1 MFYIFKQTN
10 HLELFLMYKKN
21 TLFFFL
27 SLLFS
32 ISALSQNGKIKGT
45 IVNATTNEPVEFA
58 GIQVQ
63 GTTLGTTSQENGV
76 FELTNVKSG
85 FVRLVVSFIGFET
98 TVSSEI
104 QVMGNQTSFINIAL
118 RESSVQLQQVT
129 VRPNYNMKRIESP
142 ISVIS
147 VGVREIEKGAGV
159 NRDVSKIIQ
168 TLPGVGATDPNRNDL
183 IVRGGGPSENV
194 FYLDGIEIP
203 IINHFATQ
211 GSSGG
216 VVGVINPDFVEEIS
230 FYTGA
235 FPANR
240 TNALSSVME
249 IRQREGSKDRIHTK
263 LSIGASDAA
272 VTVDGPIN
280 DKSTF
285 IVSARQ
291 SYLQLLFKLIGLP
304 FLPTYNDFQAK
315 YKLKIDNKNE
325 LTIIGIGAID
335 NMALNTDLEDT
346 GTESQKYLLSY
357 LPVYK
362 QWNYTVGGVY
372 KHFSNSFIDTWVL
385 SRSMLR
391 NANYKY
397 RDNDESNEKMS
408 DYQSDEAVN
417 KLRFEREYPYM
428 TMKLKVGAGINYAHY
443 TNNSF
448 RSLYRNGAKELLK
461 YDTDLDLFGYQMFA
475 QLSDDFINKRLKLS
489 LGVSVVGN
497 NFNDNMKNPLNQF
510 SPRLSASYELSD
522 KWDINANIGR
532 YASQPAYTTMGFKK
546 DGEFVNKNEQLKYI
560 TSNQA
565 IAGFEYRPGSNMRLS
580 VEGFYKQY
588 GRYPF
593 SKEDGI
599 SIASK
604 GTEYGQVGDEE
615 ITSIGKGRAYGVEV
629 LYKLVDWNNLNLTTT
644 YTFFRSEFTDKDNVY
659 RPSSWDTRHM
669 VNLIGSYKLNK
680 GWNISARW
688 RFSGGA
694 PYTPID
700 MELSTNREAWD
711 ITNQYYLDY
720 DKFNTLR
727 LTANHS
733 LDLRVDKE
741 IYFNKFALNFYADV
755 QNAYNFQ
762 SESVPIYT
770 NKDVDGNVM
779 IDPSDPTK
787 QKIRLL
793 DNVSGT
799 VLPAIGV
806 MVKF

>member
-1 MFYIFKQTN
+1 
-10 HLELFLMYKKN
+10 MYKKN

>member
-1 MFYIFKQTN
+1 MRKIIIA
-10 HLELFLMYKKN
+10 LFILSFLLP
-21 TLFFFL
+21 TLA
-27 SLLFS
+27 FS
-32 ISALSQNGKIKGT
+32 QKGKIKGT
-45 IVNATTNEPVEFA
+45 IINAKTNEPVEFA
-58 GIQVQ
+58 GIQIQ
-63 GTTLGTTSQENGV
+63 GTTLGTTSQQDGV
-76 FELTNVKSG
+76 FELANVNPG
-85 FVRLVVSFIGFET
+85 FVRVVVSFVGFET
-98 TVSSEI
+98 TVSPEI
-104 QVMGNQTSFINIAL
+104 QVMGNKTSFIDVYL
-118 RESSVQLQQVT
+118 PESSVELDAVI

-147 VGVREIEKGAGV
+147 VGVRDIEKGAGV
-159 NRDVSKIIQ
+159 NRDVSKVLQ

-240 TNALSSVME
+240 TNALSSVMD
-249 IRQREGSKDRIHTK
+249 IRQRDGSSNQIRTS
-263 LSIGASDAA
+263 LAIGASDAA
-272 VTVDGPIN
+272 ATVEGPVN

-335 NMALNTDLEDT
+335 NLVLNTDLET
-346 GTESQKYLLSY
+346 SGTESQKYLLSY

-372 KHFSNSFIDTWVL
+372 KHFGYSFIDTWVL
-385 SRSMLR
+385 SRSMLQ
-391 NANYKY
+391 NKNFKY
-397 RDNDESNEKMS
+397 RDNDESNDKMS
-408 DYQSDEAVN
+408 DYKSDEAIN

-428 TMKLKVGAGINYAHY
+428 AMKLKIGAGVNYAHY

-448 RSLYRNGAKELLK
+448 RSVFRNGSEELQK
-461 YDTDLDLFGYQMFA
+461 YNTELDLFGYQVFA
-475 QLSDDFINKRLKLS
+475 QLSDVFLDQRLKLS
-489 LGVSVVGN
+489 LGVNVVGN
-497 NFNDNMKNPLNQF
+497 NFNNNMLNPLNQF
-510 SPRLSASYELSD
+510 SPRFSASYELSD

-532 YASQPAYTTMGFKK
+532 YASQPAYTTMGFKRN
-546 DGEFVNKNEQLKYI
+546 GEFVNKNEQLKYI
-560 TSNQA
+560 ISNQA
-565 IAGFEYRPGSNMRLS
+565 IAGFEFRPSDNTRLS

-588 GRYPF
+588 DSYPF
-593 SKEDGI
+593 SVEDGI

-615 ITSIGKGRAYGVEV
+615 ITSTGKGRAYGVEL
-629 LYKLVDWNNLNLTTT
+629 LYKIIDLEKLNLTTT
-644 YTFFRSEFTDKDNVY
+644 YTFFRSEFTDRENVY

-669 VNLIGSYKLNK
+669 VNLIASYDFGK
-680 GWNISARW
+680 GWNVSARW

-700 MELSTNREAWD
+700 MELSQNREAWD

-727 LTANHS
+727 LSSNHS

-741 IYFNKFALNFYADV
+741 IYFSKFALNFYADV

-770 NKDVDGNVM
+770 NKDTDGNVM
-779 IDPSDPTK
+779 IDPNDPTK

-793 DNVSGT
+793 DNLSGT
-799 VLPAIGV
+799 VLPAVGV

>member
-1 MFYIFKQTN
+1 MRKIIIA
-10 HLELFLMYKKN
+10 LFILSFLLP
-21 TLFFFL
+21 TLA
-27 SLLFS
+27 FS
-32 ISALSQNGKIKGT
+32 QKGKIKGT
-45 IVNATTNEPVEFA
+45 IINAKTNEPVEFA
-58 GIQVQ
+58 GIQIQ
-63 GTTLGTTSQENGV
+63 GTTLGTTSQQDGV
-76 FELTNVKSG
+76 FELANVNPG
-85 FVRLVVSFIGFET
+85 FVRVVVSFVGFET
-98 TVSSEI
+98 TVSPEI
-104 QVMGNQTSFINIAL
+104 QVMGNQTSFIDVYL
-118 RESSVQLQQVT
+118 PESSVELDAVI

-147 VGVREIEKGAGV
+147 VGVRDIEKGAGV
-159 NRDVSKIIQ
+159 NRDVSKVLQ

-211 GSSGG
+211 GASGG

-240 TNALSSVME
+240 TNALSSVMD
-249 IRQREGSKDRIHTK
+249 IRQRDGSSNQVRTS
-263 LSIGASDAA
+263 LAIGASDAA
-272 VTVDGPIN
+272 ATVEGPVN

-335 NMALNTDLEDT
+335 DLVLNTDLKT
-346 GTESQKYLLSY
+346 SGTESQKYLLSY

-372 KHFSNSFIDTWVL
+372 KHFGYSFIDTWVL
-385 SRSMLR
+385 SRSMLQ
-391 NANYKY
+391 NKNFKY
-397 RDNDESNEKMS
+397 RDNDESNDKMS
-408 DYQSDEAVN
+408 DYKSDEAIN

-428 TMKLKVGAGINYAHY
+428 AIKLKIGAGVNYAHY

-448 RSLYRNGAKELLK
+448 RSVFRNGSEELQK
-461 YDTDLDLFGYQMFA
+461 YDTELDLFGYQVFA
-475 QLSDDFINKRLKLS
+475 QLSDVFLDKRLKLS
-489 LGVSVVGN
+489 LGVNVVGN
-497 NFNDNMKNPLNQF
+497 NFNNNMLNPLNQF
-510 SPRLSASYELSD
+510 SPRFSASYELSD

-532 YASQPAYTTMGFKK
+532 YASQPAYTTMGFKRN
-546 DGEFVNKNEQLKYI
+546 GEFVNKNEQLKYI
-560 TSNQA
+560 ISNQA
-565 IAGFEYRPGSNMRLS
+565 IAGFEFRPSDNTRLS

-588 GRYPF
+588 GSYPF
-593 SKEDGI
+593 SVEDGI

-604 GTEYGQVGDEE
+604 GTEYGQVGDEK
-615 ITSIGKGRAYGVEV
+615 ITSTGKGRAYGVEL
-629 LYKLVDWNNLNLTTT
+629 LYKIIDLEKLNLTTT
-644 YTFFRSEFTDKDNVY
+644 YTFFRSEFTDRENVY

-669 VNLIGSYKLNK
+669 VNLIASYDFGKGSNV
-680 GWNISARW
+680 SARW

-700 MELSTNREAWD
+700 MELSQNREAWD

-720 DKFNTLR
+720 DNFNTLR
-727 LTANHS
+727 LSSNHS

-741 IYFNKFALNFYADV
+741 IYFSKFALNFYADV

-770 NKDVDGNVM
+770 NKDTDGNVM
-779 IDPSDPTK
+779 IDPNDPTK

-793 DNVSGT
+793 DNLSGT
-799 VLPAIGV
+799 VLPAVGV

>member
-1 MFYIFKQTN
+1 MRKIIIA
-10 HLELFLMYKKN
+10 LFILSFLLP
-21 TLFFFL
+21 TLA
-27 SLLFS
+27 FS
-32 ISALSQNGKIKGT
+32 QKGKIKGT
-45 IVNATTNEPVEFA
+45 IINAKTNEPVEFA
-58 GIQVQ
+58 GIQIQ
-63 GTTLGTTSQENGV
+63 GTTLGTTSQQDGV
-76 FELTNVKSG
+76 FELANVNPG
-85 FVRLVVSFIGFET
+85 FVRVVVSFVGFET
-98 TVSSEI
+98 TVSPEI
-104 QVMGNQTSFINIAL
+104 QVMGNQTSFIDVYL
-118 RESSVQLQQVT
+118 PESSVELDAVI

-147 VGVREIEKGAGV
+147 VGVRDIEKGAGV
-159 NRDVSKIIQ
+159 NRDVSKVLQ

-240 TNALSSVME
+240 TNALSSVMD
-249 IRQREGSKDRIHTK
+249 IRQRDGSSNQVRTS
-263 LSIGASDAA
+263 LAIGASDAA
-272 VTVDGPIN
+272 ATVEGPVN

-335 NMALNTDLEDT
+335 NLVLNTDLET
-346 GTESQKYLLSY
+346 SGTESQKYLLSY

-372 KHFSNSFIDTWVL
+372 KHFGYSFIDTWVL
-385 SRSMLR
+385 SRSMLQ
-391 NANYKY
+391 NKNFKY
-397 RDNDESNEKMS
+397 RDNDESNDKMS
-408 DYQSDEAVN
+408 DYKSDEAIN

-428 TMKLKVGAGINYAHY
+428 AIKLKIGAGVNYAHY

-448 RSLYRNGAKELLK
+448 RSVFRNGSEELQK
-461 YDTDLDLFGYQMFA
+461 YDTELDLFGYQVFA
-475 QLSDDFINKRLKLS
+475 QLSDVFLDQRLKLS
-489 LGVSVVGN
+489 LGVNVVGN
-497 NFNDNMKNPLNQF
+497 NFNNNMLNPLNQF
-510 SPRLSASYELSD
+510 SPRFSASYELSD

-532 YASQPAYTTMGFKK
+532 YASQPAYTTMGFKRN
-546 DGEFVNKNEQLKYI
+546 GEFVNKNEQLKYI
-560 TSNQA
+560 ISNQA
-565 IAGFEYRPGSNMRLS
+565 IAGFEFRPSDNTRLS

-588 GRYPF
+588 GSYPF
-593 SKEDGI
+593 SVEDGI

-604 GTEYGQVGDEE
+604 GTEYGQVGDEK
-615 ITSIGKGRAYGVEV
+615 ITSTGKGRAYGVEL
-629 LYKLVDWNNLNLTTT
+629 LYKIIDLEKLNLTTT
-644 YTFFRSEFTDKDNVY
+644 YTFFRSEFTDRENVY

-669 VNLIGSYKLNK
+669 VNLIASYDFGK
-680 GWNISARW
+680 GWNVSARW

-700 MELSTNREAWD
+700 MELSQNREAWD

-727 LTANHS
+727 LSSNHS

-741 IYFNKFALNFYADV
+741 IYFSKFALNFYADV

-770 NKDVDGNVM
+770 NKDTDGNVM
-779 IDPSDPTK
+779 IDPNDPTK

-793 DNVSGT
+793 DNLSGT
-799 VLPAIGV
+799 VLPAVGV

>member
-32 ISALSQNGKIKGT
+32 ISAVSQNGKIKGT

>member
-1 MFYIFKQTN
+1 MRKIIIA
-10 HLELFLMYKKN
+10 LFILSFLLP
-21 TLFFFL
+21 TLA
-27 SLLFS
+27 FS
-32 ISALSQNGKIKGT
+32 QKGKIKGT
-45 IVNATTNEPVEFA
+45 IINAKTNEPVEFA
-58 GIQVQ
+58 GIQIQ
-63 GTTLGTTSQENGV
+63 GTTLGTTSQQDGV
-76 FELTNVKSG
+76 FELANVNPG
-85 FVRLVVSFIGFET
+85 FVRVVVSFVGFET
-98 TVSSEI
+98 TVSPEI
-104 QVMGNQTSFINIAL
+104 QVMGNQTSFIDVYL
-118 RESSVQLQQVT
+118 PESSVELDAVI

-147 VGVREIEKGAGV
+147 VGVRDIEKGAGV
-159 NRDVSKIIQ
+159 NRDVSKVLQ

-211 GSSGG
+211 GASGG

-240 TNALSSVME
+240 TNALSSVMD
-249 IRQREGSKDRIHTK
+249 IRQRDGSSNQVRTS
-263 LSIGASDAA
+263 LAIGASDAA
-272 VTVDGPIN
+272 ATVEGPVN

-335 NMALNTDLEDT
+335 DLVLNTDLKT
-346 GTESQKYLLSY
+346 SGTESQKYLLSY

-372 KHFSNSFIDTWVL
+372 KHFGYSFIDTWVL
-385 SRSMLR
+385 SRSMLQ
-391 NANYKY
+391 NKNFKY
-397 RDNDESNEKMS
+397 RDNDESNDKMS
-408 DYQSDEAVN
+408 DYKSDEAIN

-428 TMKLKVGAGINYAHY
+428 AIKLKIGAGVNYAHY

-448 RSLYRNGAKELLK
+448 RSVFRNGSEELQK
-461 YDTDLDLFGYQMFA
+461 YDTELDLFGYQVFA
-475 QLSDDFINKRLKLS
+475 QLSDVFLDKRLKLS
-489 LGVSVVGN
+489 LGVNVVGN
-497 NFNDNMKNPLNQF
+497 NFNNNMLNPLNQF
-510 SPRLSASYELSD
+510 SPRFSASYELSD

-532 YASQPAYTTMGFKK
+532 YASQPAYTTMGFKRN
-546 DGEFVNKNEQLKYI
+546 GEFVNKNEQLKYI
-560 TSNQA
+560 ISNQA
-565 IAGFEYRPGSNMRLS
+565 IAGFEFRPSDNTRLS

-588 GRYPF
+588 SSYPF
-593 SKEDGI
+593 SVEDGI

-604 GTEYGQVGDEE
+604 GTEYGQVGDEK
-615 ITSIGKGRAYGVEV
+615 ITSTGKGRAYGVEL
-629 LYKLVDWNNLNLTTT
+629 LYKIIDLEKLNLTTT
-644 YTFFRSEFTDKDNVY
+644 YTFFRSEFTDRENVY

-669 VNLIGSYKLNK
+669 VNLIASYDFGK
-680 GWNISARW
+680 GWNVSARW

-700 MELSTNREAWD
+700 MELSQNREAWD

-727 LTANHS
+727 LSSNHS

-741 IYFNKFALNFYADV
+741 IYFSKFALNFYADV

-770 NKDVDGNVM
+770 NKDTDGNVM
-779 IDPSDPTK
+779 IDPNDPTK

-793 DNVSGT
+793 DNLSGT
-799 VLPAIGV
+799 VLPAVGV

>member
-1 MFYIFKQTN
+1 
-10 HLELFLMYKKN
+10 MYKKN

-32 ISALSQNGKIKGT
+32 ISAVSQNGKIKGT

-532 YASQPAYTTMGFKK
+532 YASQPAYTKMGFK
-546 DGEFVNKNEQLKYI
+546 
-560 TSNQA
+560 
-565 IAGFEYRPGSNMRLS
+565 
-580 VEGFYKQY
+580 
-588 GRYPF
+588 
-593 SKEDGI
+593 
-599 SIASK
+599 
-604 GTEYGQVGDEE
+604 
-615 ITSIGKGRAYGVEV
+615 
-629 LYKLVDWNNLNLTTT
+629 
-644 YTFFRSEFTDKDNVY
+644 
-659 RPSSWDTRHM
+659 
-669 VNLIGSYKLNK
+669 
-680 GWNISARW
+680 
-688 RFSGGA
+688 
-694 PYTPID
+694 
-700 MELSTNREAWD
+700 
-711 ITNQYYLDY
+711 
-720 DKFNTLR
+720 
-727 LTANHS
+727 
-733 LDLRVDKE
+733 
-741 IYFNKFALNFYADV
+741 
-755 QNAYNFQ
+755 
-762 SESVPIYT
+762 
-770 NKDVDGNVM
+770 
-779 IDPSDPTK
+779 
-787 QKIRLL
+787 
-793 DNVSGT
+793 
-799 VLPAIGV
+799 
-806 MVKF
+806 

>member
-1 MFYIFKQTN
+1 MRKIIIA
-10 HLELFLMYKKN
+10 LFILSFLLP
-21 TLFFFL
+21 TLA
-27 SLLFS
+27 FS
-32 ISALSQNGKIKGT
+32 QKGKIKGT
-45 IVNATTNEPVEFA
+45 IINAKTNEPVEFA
-58 GIQVQ
+58 GIQIQ
-63 GTTLGTTSQENGV
+63 GTTLGTTSQQDGV
-76 FELTNVKSG
+76 FELANVNPG
-85 FVRLVVSFIGFET
+85 FVRVVVSFVGFET
-98 TVSSEI
+98 TVSPEI
-104 QVMGNQTSFINIAL
+104 QVMGNKTSFIDVYL
-118 RESSVQLQQVT
+118 PESSVELDAVI

-147 VGVREIEKGAGV
+147 VGVRDIEKGAGV
-159 NRDVSKIIQ
+159 NRDVSKVLQ

-240 TNALSSVME
+240 TNALSSVMD
-249 IRQREGSKDRIHTK
+249 IRQRDGSSNQIRTS
-263 LSIGASDAA
+263 LAIGASDAA
-272 VTVDGPIN
+272 ATVEGPVN

-335 NMALNTDLEDT
+335 NLVLNTDLET
-346 GTESQKYLLSY
+346 SGTESQKYLLSY

-372 KHFSNSFIDTWVL
+372 KHFGYSFIDTWVL
-385 SRSMLR
+385 SRSMLQ
-391 NANYKY
+391 NKNFKY
-397 RDNDESNEKMS
+397 RDNDESNDKMS
-408 DYQSDEAVN
+408 DYKSDEAIN

-428 TMKLKVGAGINYAHY
+428 AMKLKIGAGVNYAHY

-448 RSLYRNGAKELLK
+448 RSVFRNGSEELQK
-461 YDTDLDLFGYQMFA
+461 YDTELDLFGYQVFA
-475 QLSDDFINKRLKLS
+475 QLSDVFLDQRLKLS
-489 LGVSVVGN
+489 LGVNVVGN
-497 NFNDNMKNPLNQF
+497 NFNNNMLNPLNQF
-510 SPRLSASYELSD
+510 SPRFSASYELSD

-532 YASQPAYTTMGFKK
+532 YASQPAYTTMGFKRN
-546 DGEFVNKNEQLKYI
+546 GEFVNKNEQLKYI
-560 TSNQA
+560 ISNQA
-565 IAGFEYRPGSNMRLS
+565 IAGFEFRPSDNTRLS

-588 GRYPF
+588 DSYPF
-593 SKEDGI
+593 SVEDGI

-615 ITSIGKGRAYGVEV
+615 ITSTGKGRAYGVEL
-629 LYKLVDWNNLNLTTT
+629 LYKIIDLEKLNLTTT
-644 YTFFRSEFTDKDNVY
+644 YTIFRSEFTDKENVY

-669 VNLIGSYKLNK
+669 VNLIASYDFGK
-680 GWNISARW
+680 GWNVSARW

-700 MELSTNREAWD
+700 MELSQNREAWD

-727 LTANHS
+727 LSSNHS

-741 IYFNKFALNFYADV
+741 IYFSKFALNFYADV

-770 NKDVDGNVM
+770 NKDTDGNVM
-779 IDPSDPTK
+779 IDPNDPTK

-793 DNVSGT
+793 DNLSGT
-799 VLPAIGV
+799 VLPAVGV

>member
-1 MFYIFKQTN
+1 
-10 HLELFLMYKKN
+10 MY
-21 TLFFFL
+21 
-27 SLLFS
+27 
-32 ISALSQNGKIKGT
+32 ALSQNGTIKGR
-45 IVNATTNEPVEFA
+45 IINAKTNQPIEFA
-58 GIQVQ
+58 SILIEGTTQ
-63 GTTLGTTSQENGV
+63 GTTSKEEGSFNFTSI
-76 FELTNVKSG
+76 KPG
-85 FVRLVVSFIGFET
+85 FVRLIVSFIGFET
-98 TVSSEI
+98 TVSPEI
-104 QVMGNQTSFINIAL
+104 QVQGNQTTFVDIAL
-118 RESSVQLQQVT
+118 PESSVQLQEISI
-129 VRPNYNMKRIESP
+129 RPNYNIKRIESP

-147 VGVREIEKGAGV
+147 VGVQEIEKGAGV
-159 NRDVSKIIQ
+159 NRDISKVVQ

-216 VVGVINPDFVEEIS
+216 VVGVINPDFVQEIS

-249 IRQREGSKDRIHTK
+249 IRQKGGSQDRIHTK

-272 VTVDGPIN
+272 LTVDGPIN

-291 SYLQLLFKLIGLP
+291 SYLQLLFKVIGLP

-315 YKLKIDNKNE
+315 YKLKIDEKNE
-325 LTIIGIGAID
+325 LTIIGLGAID
-335 NMALNTDLEDT
+335 DMKLNTDLET
-346 GTESQKYLLSY
+346 SGTESQKYLLSY

-362 QWNYTVGGVY
+362 QWNYTVGAVY
-372 KHFSNSFIDTWVL
+372 KHFDDRFIDSWVL

-391 NANYKY
+391 NTNYKY
-397 RDNDESNEKMS
+397 RDNNELNEKMS
-408 DYQSDEAVN
+408 DYLSDEAVN

-428 TMKLKVGAGINYAHY
+428 AMKLKVGAGVNYSHY

-448 RSLYRNGAKELLK
+448 RNIYRNGAEEQLR
-461 YDTDLDLFGYQMFA
+461 YDTELNLYGYQAFA
-475 QLSDDFINKRLKLS
+475 QLSDDFIDKRLKLS

-510 SPRLSASYELSD
+510 SPRLSASYEVSE
-522 KWDINANIGR
+522 KWDINASIGR
-532 YASQPAYTTMGFKK
+532 YAMQPAYTTMGFKNNK
-546 DGEFVNKNEQLKYI
+546 GEYVNRNEQLKYI

-565 IAGFEYRPGSNMRLS
+565 IAGFEYRPQDNMRLS

-588 GRYPF
+588 GQYPF
-593 SKEDGI
+593 SIEDGI

-615 ITSIGKGRAYGVEV
+615 ITSTGKGRAYGVEV
-629 LYKLVDWNNLNLTTT
+629 LYKIVNWNNLNLTTT

-680 GWNISARW
+680 GWNVSARW

-694 PYTPID
+694 PYSPID
-700 MELSTNREAWD
+700 EELSTNREAWN

-727 LTANHS
+727 LTSNHR
-733 LDLRVDKE
+733 LDLRIDKE
-741 IYFNKFALNFYADV
+741 VYFKKWVLNFYADI
-755 QNAYNFQ
+755 QNAYNYQ
-762 SESVPIYT
+762 SQSVPIYT
-770 NKDVDGNVM
+770 NKDVEGNVLK
-779 IDPSDPTK
+779 DPGGDPTK
-787 QKIRLL
+787 QGLRIL
-793 DNVSGT
+793 DSTSGT

-806 MVKF
+806 IVKF

>member
-1 MFYIFKQTN
+1 MRKIIIA
-10 HLELFLMYKKN
+10 LFILSFLLP
-21 TLFFFL
+21 TLA
-27 SLLFS
+27 FS
-32 ISALSQNGKIKGT
+32 QKGKIKGT
-45 IVNATTNEPVEFA
+45 IINAKTNEPVEFA
-58 GIQVQ
+58 GIQIQ
-63 GTTLGTTSQENGV
+63 GTTLGTTSQQDGV
-76 FELTNVKSG
+76 FELANVNPG
-85 FVRLVVSFIGFET
+85 FVRVVVSFVGFET
-98 TVSSEI
+98 TVSPEI
-104 QVMGNQTSFINIAL
+104 QVMGNQTSFIDVYL
-118 RESSVQLQQVT
+118 PESSVELDAVI

-147 VGVREIEKGAGV
+147 VGVRDIEKGAGV
-159 NRDVSKIIQ
+159 NRDVSKVLQ

-211 GSSGG
+211 GASGG

-240 TNALSSVME
+240 TNALSSVMD
-249 IRQREGSKDRIHTK
+249 IRQRDGSSNQVRTS
-263 LSIGASDAA
+263 LAIGASDAA
-272 VTVDGPIN
+272 ATVEGPVN

-335 NMALNTDLEDT
+335 DLVLNTDLET
-346 GTESQKYLLSY
+346 SGTESQKYLLSY

-372 KHFSNSFIDTWVL
+372 KHFGYSFIDTWVL
-385 SRSMLR
+385 SRSMLQ
-391 NANYKY
+391 NKNFKY
-397 RDNDESNEKMS
+397 RDNDDSNDKMS
-408 DYQSDEAVN
+408 DYKSDEAIN

-428 TMKLKVGAGINYAHY
+428 AMKLKIGAGVNYAHY

-448 RSLYRNGAKELLK
+448 RSVFRNGSEKLQK
-461 YDTDLDLFGYQMFA
+461 YDTELDLFGFQVFA
-475 QLSDDFINKRLKLS
+475 QLSDVFLDKRLKLS
-489 LGVSVVGN
+489 LGVNVVGN
-497 NFNDNMKNPLNQF
+497 NFNNNMLNPLNQF
-510 SPRLSASYELSD
+510 SPRFSASYELSD

-532 YASQPAYTTMGFKK
+532 YASQPAYTTMGFKRN
-546 DGEFVNKNEQLKYI
+546 GEFVNKNEQLKYI
-560 TSNQA
+560 ISNQA
-565 IAGFEYRPGSNMRLS
+565 IAGFEFRPSDNTRLS

-588 GRYPF
+588 SSYPF
-593 SKEDGI
+593 SVEDGI

-604 GTEYGQVGDEE
+604 GTEYGQVGDEK
-615 ITSIGKGRAYGVEV
+615 ITSTGKGRAYGVEL
-629 LYKLVDWNNLNLTTT
+629 LYKIIDLEKLNLTTT
-644 YTFFRSEFTDKDNVY
+644 YTFFRSEFTDRENVY

-669 VNLIGSYKLNK
+669 VNLIASYDFGK
-680 GWNISARW
+680 GWNVSARW

-700 MELSTNREAWD
+700 MELSQNREAWD

-727 LTANHS
+727 LSSNHS

-741 IYFNKFALNFYADV
+741 IYFSKFALNFYADV

-770 NKDVDGNVM
+770 NKDTDGNVM
-779 IDPSDPTK
+779 IDPNDPTK

-793 DNVSGT
+793 DNLSGT
-799 VLPAIGV
+799 VLPAVGV